1 MKPSKQIWRNGTL
14 IPWNDATIHVLSH
27 VVHYGSSCFEGIRC
41 YKTPKGSV
49 VFRLEDHVRRLAES
63 SKIYRM
69 DIPYDEPELV
79 QAVLDTIRANELDEC
94 YVRPVVLRGYGE
106 LAVNPV
112 GLPIETYIAA
122 WEWGAYLGED
132 ALSHG
137 VDACV
142 SSWARMAPNTFPAIA
157 KAGGHYMN
165 SQLIKMEA
173 VNNGYAEGIA
183 LDATGYVSEGSGENL
198 FLVRDGIVHT
208 PALAHSVL
216 SGLTRDSVMQI
227 SKNMGLEVRQE
238 AIPREWL
245 YIADELFFAGTAA
258 EITPIRSVD
267 RIEVGSGSRGPITER
282 IQSEFFGI
290 IRGDKKDPD
299 NWLCPVV

>member
-14 IPWNDATIHVLSH
+14 IPWDDATIHVLSH

-49 VFRLEDHVRRLAES
+49 VFRLKDHVRRLVES

-69 DIPYDEPELV
+69 DIPHDEPALV
-79 QAVLDTIRANELDEC
+79 QAVLDTVRANELDEC

-198 FLVRDGIVHT
+198 FLIRDGIVHT

-227 SKNMGLEVRQE
+227 SRSMGLEVRQE

-290 IRGDKKDPD
+290 VRGDKKDPD
-299 NWLCPVV
+299 NWLYPVG

>member
-1 MKPSKQIWRNGTL
+1 
-14 IPWNDATIHVLSH
+14 
-27 VVHYGSSCFEGIRC
+27 
-41 YKTPKGSV
+41 
-49 VFRLEDHVRRLAES
+49 
-63 SKIYRM
+63 
-69 DIPYDEPELV
+69 
-79 QAVLDTIRANELDEC
+79 
-94 YVRPVVLRGYGE
+94 
-106 LAVNPV
+106 
-112 GLPIETYIAA
+112 
-122 WEWGAYLGED
+122 
-132 ALSHG
+132 
-137 VDACV
+137 
-142 SSWARMAPNTFPAIA
+142 
-157 KAGGHYMN
+157 MN

-183 LDATGYVSEGSGENL
+183 LDATGYVSEGSGANL

-227 SKNMGLEVRQE
+227 SKNMGLEVRE
-238 AIPREWL
+238 ETIPREWL

-290 IRGDKKDPD
+290 IRGDKKDPE
-299 NWLCPVV
+299 NWLYPVG